1 MLNTSLNFSFNYPDM
16 LKTTTTAVEKGYLL
30 PLSEDCILGS
40 GIQIIEDEVSYFLK
54 LSVDCKSGFFLNCN
68 PQVHGGEAG
77 KGNWGR
83 EKKEKTPASRAYE
96 SARCLLINCD

>member
-54 LSVDCKSGFFLNCN
+54 LSVDCKAGFFF
-68 PQVHGGEAG
+68 QIATHRYTEEKQARGTGV
-77 KGNWGR
+77 GR
-83 EKKEKTPASRAYE
+83 KRKKRLPAEPMNLPNAP
-96 SARCLLINCD
+96 